1 METIQIDVSKFDI
14 YELEKYLGRIN
25 IKKLYI
31 GNNLDG
37 NVSFEDFLFVY
48 NTDEKFCN
56 FIDYSFK
63 CLEVNEF
70 EKNILNEILLICKN
84 TKIKLKSKILKTL
97 VLYTKFI
104 DSECYLMPENENW
117 DTVGSRIYVWL
128 SIK

>member
-1 METIQIDVSKFDI
+1 METKQIDISKFDI

-37 NVSFEDFLFVY
+37 NVSFEDFLTVY

-56 FIDYSFK
+56 FISNSFE

-70 EKNILNEILLICKN
+70 EKSVLNEISLICKN
-84 TKIKLKSKILKTL
+84 EKIKFKSKILKTL
-97 VLYTKFI
+97 ILYAKFI
-104 DSECYLMPENENW
+104 NSECYLIPENENW
-117 DTVGSRIYVWL
+117 DVIGSRIYVWF